1 MSTTSPAGSS
11 CTECAAP
18 AKYRYANIPRGYRTD
33 GDPAWCPEHA
43 AETAADGHQIARIPQ
58 GPPTVWVVEGDD
70 HEARIVE
77 APNAEEAIAL
87 AADGFSEQYEEPY
100 DQDLCNIVG
109 AFVGDINDLDEL
121 EFVPT
126 EHAQNESRA
135 LEALERC

>member
-1 MSTTSPAGSS
+1 MSTTAHTEST

-33 GDPAWCPEHA
+33 GDPVWCPEHA

-70 HEARIVE
+70 HEARVVE
-77 APNAEEAIAL
+77 APDADEAIAL
-87 AADGFSEQYEEPY
+87 VADGFSEQYEEPY
-100 DQDLCNIVG
+100 DRDLCSIVG